1 MIKNKNVANAGWI
14 IGCKMIQAL
23 LGVVISMLTA
33 RYLGPT
39 QFGTINYAAAI
50 VAFVTPIA
58 KLGLTHVIVQEI
70 VYSPDDEGKI
80 LGSSMIMSLIS
91 SFLCIIGVISFSVI
105 ANPNEKETIIV
116 CALYSILLIAQA
128 TELIQYWFQA
138 KLMSKYPSVV
148 SVIMYIVISIYKA
161 ILLLTKKGIYWFAV
175 SNAIDH
181 LIIGI
186 VLLIIYQH
194 KTNNKLQF
202 SFSWGKKLFSKGKF
216 FIISGMMV
224 TIFTQT
230 DKIMLKVMIGDMATG
245 IYSAACACATMTS
258 FVFVAIIDSMRP
270 TIVEYQKKSRDLYET
285 NMCRLYAIVIFMALA
300 QSLAMTMFAKPI
312 VWVLYGKE
320 YFNAISVL
328 RIVVW
333 YTTFSYIGSIRN
345 VWILAE
351 GKQKYLW
358 IIDLSGALANIF
370 LNLLLIPLLGIE
382 GAAIAS
388 LATQIFTNVIIG
400 FIIKPIRYNNVLM
413 VRSLHPIF
421 LIGMIRMIANKKASK
436 SL

>member
-50 VAFVTPIA
+50 VSFVTPIA
-58 KLGLTHVIVQEI
+58 NLGLTHVIVQEI

-148 SVIMYIVISIYKA
+148 SAIMYIVISIYKA

-202 SFSWGKKLFSKGKF
+202 SFSWAKRLFSKGKF
-216 FIISGMMV
+216 FIVSSMMV
-224 TIFTQT
+224 TIFAQT
-230 DKIMLKVMIGDMATG
+230 DKIMLKFMIGDMATG

-258 FVFVAIIDSMRP
+258 FVFAAIIDSMRP
-270 TIVEYQKKSRDLYET
+270 TIVEYKKKSRDLYET
-285 NMCRLYAIVIFMALA
+285 NMCRLYAIVIFMALV
-300 QSLAMTMFAKPI
+300 QSLVMTIFAKPI
-312 VWVLYGKE
+312 VWILYGKE

-333 YTTFSYIGSIRN
+333 YTTFSYMGSIRN
-345 VWILAE
+345 IWILAE
-351 GKQKYLW
+351 EKQKYLW
-358 IIDLSGALANIF
+358 IINLSGALANIF

-400 FIIKPIRYNNVLM
+400 FIMKPIRYNNIL
-413 VRSLHPIF
+413 
-421 LIGMIRMIANKKASK
+421 MIRSFNPKFLADMVKTVVNKKS
-436 SL
+436 